1 MINPIGIHKGE
12 VTAHHDIF
20 INPHTF
26 NVDSMKNTVN
36 GVIEIDIRILLL
48 FLSIPIANNNSC
60 LLHTINRPF
69 FRIIIQSKGVD
80 KMLFKSDRPFI

>member
-26 NVDSMKNTVN
+26 NVDSINN
-36 GVIEIDIRILLL
+36 ID
-48 FLSIPIANNNSC
+48 SIKIS
-60 LLHTINRPF
+60 LEE
-69 FRIIIQSKGVD
+69 
-80 KMLFKSDRPFI
+80 